1 MRMRY
6 LKRMTSGILGN
17 KCQGDLAVPLDSYSK
32 TTRLVMGALLG
43 SIALILQSAGIFTGL
58 GYILSMLTTG
68 PIVLACLLSTRIGLM
83 TYFVT
88 IVLLAVVQPSELLVF
103 PFTTGLLGV
112 SIGFGLKYVKRPIFI
127 ILFSSFCL
135 STGICILLYGIGFP
149 ILGPSVSSEFNI
161 LVFFSTFTF
170 SIVYCWIWMRVS
182 ILANNVFHKA
192 IIRRIPIKK

>member
-1 MRMRY
+1 MRN
-6 LKRMTSGILGN
+6 LKRMTSGIWEN
-17 KCQGDLAVPLDSYSK
+17 KSLGDLAVRLDLYSK

-88 IVLLAVVQPSELLVF
+88 IFLLAVVQPSELLVF
-103 PFTTGLLGV
+103 PFTTGLLGL
-112 SIGFGLKYVKRPIFI
+112 SIGISLKYVKRPIFNVFI
-127 ILFSSFCL
+127 AAFCL

-149 ILGPSVSSEFNI
+149 ILGPSISSQFNI
-161 LVFFSTFTF
+161 VVFLATFSFST
-170 SIVYCWIWMRVS
+170 VYSWIWMRVS
-182 ILANNVFHKA
+182 ILAFNVFHKA
-192 IIRRIPIKK
+192 IFRRTPIKK